1 MLNLNFHTF
10 KGQLDAYCD
19 GVRTGNGGK
28 IYEDWVVFCDDN
40 KNGELDEDEQ
50 KVQFETVYD
59 YVYTG
64 TDPKNFKGI
73 DKNHSEFQNFS
84 IQNLSSH
91 HIFIINS
98 LYQAL
103 RRGKTRRI
111 KYAYLRQK
119 EKICL

>member
-1 MLNLNFHTF
+1 MSHEMSHKMSHKMSHETSNLNFHTL

-19 GVRTGNGGK
+19 GVRTGNGEK

-64 TDPKNFKGI
+64 TESKNFKGI
-73 DKNHSEFQNFS
+73 DKNHSEFQTFS
-84 IQNLSSH
+84 LQNSSSSDKH
-91 HIFIINS
+91 PNPEI
-98 LYQAL
+98 
-103 RRGKTRRI
+103 T
-111 KYAYLRQK
+111 
-119 EKICL
+119 